1 MNNTSEIGVGNQEK
15 ISLSPHGRNVK
26 LFFSTFDHL
35 NTDKV
40 RYAYRYKQRNDN
52 WVALPAG
59 ENSIG
64 LSDLSKGNLNWK
76 SVLQMRM
83 GCGVRVH

>member
-1 MNNTSEIGVGNQEK
+1 M
-15 ISLSPHGRNVK
+15 
-26 LFFSTFDHL
+26 

-64 LSDLSKGNLNWK
+64 LSDLSKGEFELE
-76 SVLQMRM
+76 
-83 GCGVRVH
+83 VRVTDENGLWSKSTLTVMIQCLPALV

>member
-1 MNNTSEIGVGNQEK
+1 MLIVINKETIIGWPCRQG
-15 ISLSPHGRNVK
+15 
-26 LFFSTFDHL
+26 
-35 NTDKV
+35 
-40 RYAYRYKQRNDN
+40 
-52 WVALPAG
+52 
-59 ENSIG
+59 NSIG